1 VKKLTKKMASKSTP
15 THRLFYVIDPF
26 PLPTSQAR
34 TKRQRTQVVVK
45 SRTHTIGVSPT
56 TPTPLFWRLWVNFSS
71 KMLRKENE
79 ATPFVDF
86 EMRLLDIEEST
97 FVLCEWTPEYEHL
110 RSRLHAY
117 ECLIELPGLER
128 RIPKM
133 QETVEMYEKRL
144 ADARAEMQ
152 QLEQQVTLYK
162 AFILEANVSHTT

>member
-1 VKKLTKKMASKSTP
+1 MASQNAP
-15 THRLFYVIDPF
+15 TRKLFYVIDPF
-26 PLPTSQAR
+26 QVPTSKAR
-34 TKRQRTQVVVK
+34 TKRQRTQAVVK

-56 TPTPLFWRLWVNFSS
+56 TPTPLFWRLWVNFDS

-110 RSRLHAY
+110 RPRLHAY
-117 ECLIELPGLER
+117 KCLIELPGLER

-144 ADARAEMQ
+144 SDARTEMQ
-152 QLEQQVTLYK
+152 QLQQQVALYK
-162 AFILEANVSHTT
+162 AFILEENVSHTT